1 MRERGR
7 TIGQLAKA
15 AGVNVET
22 VRFYERR
29 GLLQQPQKPAASGF
43 RRYDEAALQLLRYI
57 RMAQGFGLS
66 LRDIHD
72 LLGESRDAKR
82 SFWRAVQGV
91 VEGKLVK
98 VREELVSL
106 QRLEAELQGCLAS
119 CTARPPGLPCPILVG
134 LGRTPGIADV
144 AA

>member
-106 QRLEAELQGCLAS
+106 QRLEAEL
-119 CTARPPGLPCPILVG
+119 
-134 LGRTPGIADV
+134 
-144 AA
+144 